1 MTPDFPLSSP
11 NAARLLGVSPST
23 LRRWSRTFATHLSP
37 PEPNQSSKRGYTPD
51 DIRTLEQIKSLL
63 DQGLNSDEVASR
75 LGGDGSSGTNMALAT
90 TESSSVPIT
99 ALSDGLQTIASGQ
112 KTILDSQQV
121 NRDLLG
127 VVIQDNFNL
136 KEENARLRERML
148 RLEQELGDSRQLV
161 GKQDALEE
169 RIEALE
175 QSKVDADERG
185 WLARFFGF

>member
-1 MTPDFPLSSP
+1 
-11 NAARLLGVSPST
+11 
-23 LRRWSRTFATHLSP
+23 
-37 PEPNQSSKRGYTPD
+37 
-51 DIRTLEQIKSLL
+51 
-63 DQGLNSDEVASR
+63 
-75 LGGDGSSGTNMALAT
+75 MALAT
-90 TESSSVPIT
+90 TESSSVPIA

-175 QSKVDADERG
+175 QSQVDADQRS

>member
-1 MTPDFPLSSP
+1 MTPDYPISLP
-11 NAARLLGVSPST
+11 EAAKILGVSSST
-23 LRRWSRTFATHLSP
+23 LRRWSKTFGSHLSS
-37 PEPNQSSKRGYTPD
+37 PEPNRSSKRSYTPD
-51 DIRTLEQIKSLL
+51 DMRTLEQVRSLL

-75 LGGDGSSGTNMALAT
+75 LGDDMPAGSNMALAR
-90 TESSSVPIT
+90 TEASSVPVA
-99 ALSDGLQTIASGQ
+99 ALSEGLQTIASGQ

-148 RLEQELGDSRQLV
+148 RLEQDLGDSRQMV
-161 GKQDALEE
+161 GKQDKLEE

-175 QSKVDADERG
+175 QSQADADERG

>member
-1 MTPDFPLSSP
+1 MTPDFPISP
-11 NAARLLGVSPST
+11 REAASLLGVSPST
-23 LRRWSRTFATHLSP
+23 LRRWSKTFASHLP
-37 PEPNQSSKRGYTPD
+37 APEPDQSSGRSYTPD
-51 DIRTLEQIKSLL
+51 DMRTLERIKNLL
-63 DQGLNSDEVASR
+63 DQGLKSDEVASR
-75 LGGDGSSGTNMALAT
+75 LGGDGPAGSAVALARA
-90 TESSSVPIT
+90 EASSVPIA
-99 ALSDGLQTIASGQ
+99 ALSDGLQTIATGQ

-148 RLEQELGDSRQLV
+148 RLEQELGDLRKRA

-169 RIEALE
+169 RIKALE
-175 QSKVDADERG
+175 QAQTSADDRG